1 MDVTQ
6 VSATLEGPNYRV
18 LLDDGHHTW
27 LGDEPESVGGGD
39 RGPTPF
45 ALLLSSLGTCT
56 AITLKMYAERK
67 GWPLERIEVKL
78 AFSTN
83 ADGSTIDREV
93 AVFGTLDDTQR
104 ERLLQIA
111 NACPVHKVLS
121 KPIEIRTTAADAI
134 A

>member
-6 VSATLEGPNYRV
+6 VSASLSTPNYRV
-18 LLDDGHHTW
+18 LLDDGQHTW
-27 LGDEPESVGGGD
+27 LGDEPASLGGGD
-39 RGPTPF
+39 RGPAPF

-56 AITLKMYAERK
+56 AITVKMYADRK
-67 GWPLERIEVKL
+67 GWPLEHVDVRL
-78 AFSTN
+78 AFSTT
-83 ADGSTIDREV
+83 ADGSTIEREV
-93 AVFGTLDDTQR
+93 SLVGPLDDAQR

-121 KPIEIRTTAADAI
+121 KPIEIRTTAADVA